1 MDTEKPIEEL
11 VYLLSKLPG
20 LGRRSARRMALHMI
34 KNREA
39 IMYPL
44 ADTIR
49 NTADSIVVCE
59 VCHTI
64 DSVSPCSVCSSP
76 KRDAHIICVV
86 EEVSDLWAIERSNSF
101 KGKYHVL
108 GGVLSAIDGVGP
120 DDLNVSSLLKRLDLE
135 PIHEVVLA
143 TSATVDGQTT
153 AHYVTGQIKSLKPD
167 ISITRISHGVPIGG
181 ELDFLD
187 DGTLGTALSARQPF

>member
-1 MDTEKPIEEL
+1 
-11 VYLLSKLPG
+11 
-20 LGRRSARRMALHMI
+20 MALHMI

-44 ADTIR
+44 SDTIK

-64 DSVSPCSVCSSP
+64 DSTSPCSICSSP
-76 KRDAHIICVV
+76 KRDENIICIV

-101 KGKYHVL
+101 KGRYHVL

-120 DDLNVSSLLKRLDLE
+120 DDLNVTSLLKRLESE
-135 PIHEVVLA
+135 PIQEVVLA

-153 AHYVTGQIKSLKPD
+153 AHYVTGQIKAVKSD
-167 ISITRISHGVPIGG
+167 IIITRISHGVPIGG
-181 ELDFLD
+181 ELDYLD
-187 DGTLGTALSARQPF
+187 DGTLGAALNARQPF